1 MTYIPA
7 AAEGHSVFSPSSS
20 HMWLACPGSLL
31 PNLAA
36 PDTSGVDAAIG
47 TVAHSVAEACLRTG
61 DVAHPGFGYAGQKA
75 EGLAIEVDQ
84 EMIDAVGS
92 YVEWCNSVADGASYV
107 AMEQKVDFS
116 RWTPLTDQ
124 TGTADH
130 VAIWGTKFGGD
141 VIFTDLKYGKGVK
154 IFAENNPQL
163 MMYALGIYDEWDW
176 AYDIKKFTLRICQP
190 RLGHFDSWEITTKEL
205 LKFGEYVRERATLAL
220 QPDAPRL
227 AGEKQCRFC
236 KVKATEVNGRSVICP
251 AVIDAIGQIAD
262 DTFEVLEPLT
272 PARSLKV
279 VESLDDGRPVPRLP
293 PVAELTTAHLA
304 RILPYRKMVEGWFKA
319 AYTEAERRALDGQ
332 TVEGWKIVDGRSRR
346 AWKDENAA
354 AGALIAAGVRAY
366 HEKIVSPA
374 EAEKELNAVRA
385 DGVTKKDV
393 TNWLSRL
400 TDKPAGRPT
409 LVPLKD
415 ERPDADDDAG
425 DVFGDES

>member
-1 MTYIPA
+1 MSNRDIPA
-7 AAEGHSVFSPSSS
+7 AAEGHSVFSPSAS

-47 TVAHSVAEACLRTG
+47 TVAHKEAETWLRTSATPRQRLVTNIP
-61 DVAHPGFGYAGQKA
+61 DHPG
-75 EGLAIEVDQ
+75 LTIEVDQ

-107 AMEQKVDFS
+107 AVEQKVDFS
-116 RWTPLTDQ
+116 RWTPLPGQ

-130 VAIWGTKFGGD
+130 VAIWGSRFGGD

-154 IFAENNPQL
+154 VFAEDNPQL

-190 RLGHFDSWEITTKEL
+190 RLGHFDSWEITTKDL
-205 LKFGEYVRERATLAL
+205 LRFGEKVHRGAHQAL

-236 KVKATEVNGRSVICP
+236 KVKATCP
-251 AVIDAIGQIAD
+251 AVLDAIGQIAD
-262 DTFEVLEPLT
+262 DTFDALEPLT
-272 PARSLKV
+272 PAGAKRQALVVDKAPKSLV
-279 VESLDDGRPVPRLP
+279 ALP
-293 PVAELTTAHLA
+293 PVAELTTQHLA

-332 TVEGWKIVDGRSRR
+332 TVEGWKIADGRSRR

-354 AGALIAAGVRAY
+354 AEALIAVGVRAY

-385 DGVTKKDV
+385 AGVTKKDV